1 MKVVKNE
8 TAKKDT
14 DYGVESPFDVF
25 DQGKAAQRK
34 YTEHKCYIRI
44 GVDDCS

>member
-8 TAKKDT
+8 AAKKDT
-14 DYGVESPFDVF
+14 DYCIKSPFYVF

-44 GVDDCS
+44 GVNDCS